1 MEGNAMIEIK
11 QDGNKLLCTF
21 KGFMD
26 TSNSGRVEPQLRQAL
41 DGYKGSIVFDLQEVD
56 YVASAFIR
64 LCVAA
69 HRAAGAEGFTIVN
82 SKPPVKKVFM
92 ISGLQGMLG

>member
-1 MEGNAMIEIK
+1 MMTIS
-11 QDGNKLLCTF
+11 QDGTKLACVF

-26 TSNSGRVEPQLRQAL
+26 TANSAQIDAELRKAL
-41 DGYKGSIVFDLQEVD
+41 DAHKGAVSFDLSEVD

-64 LCVAA
+64 LCVMA
-69 HRAAGAEGFTIVN
+69 HRTAGANGFTIVN
-82 SKPPVKKVFM
+82 AKPPVKKVFM

>member
-1 MEGNAMIEIK
+1 MEIK
-11 QDGNKLLCTF
+11 QDGQKLMCTF

-26 TSNSGRVEPQLRQAL
+26 TANSTRIDAELRKAME
-41 DGYKGSIVFDLQEVD
+41 GHKGAIVFDLAEVD

-69 HRAAGAEGFTIVN
+69 HRTAGTNGFTIVN

>member
-1 MEGNAMIEIK
+1 MEIK
-11 QDGNKLLCTF
+11 KDGQKLVCAF

-26 TSNSGRVEPQLRQAL
+26 TANSGRIDAELRKAL
-41 DGYKGSIVFDLQEVD
+41 EGHQGAIAFDLGEVD

-64 LCVAA
+64 LCVTA
-69 HRAAGAEGFTIVN
+69 HRTAGANGFAIVN
-82 SKPPVKKVFM
+82 AKPAVKKVFM